1 MMKKFKTILL
11 TLITVFLGGM
21 FLVSVGCSKPKEP
34 EVKREKPVIT
44 VSEQTLTGKV
54 GEAVTL
60 PAAQASDT
68 VDGDIS
74 ASVKMNVFFDRDGK
88 YVFPAENAQNGTAGN
103 VTNSLQV
110 FQ

>member
-1 MMKKFKTILL
+1 MKKFKTILL

-74 ASVKMNVFFDRDGK
+74 ASVKMNVFFDRDGNMFSPRK
-88 YVFPAENAQNGTAGN
+88 TPKTGRQGT
-103 VTNSLQV
+103 
-110 FQ
+110 